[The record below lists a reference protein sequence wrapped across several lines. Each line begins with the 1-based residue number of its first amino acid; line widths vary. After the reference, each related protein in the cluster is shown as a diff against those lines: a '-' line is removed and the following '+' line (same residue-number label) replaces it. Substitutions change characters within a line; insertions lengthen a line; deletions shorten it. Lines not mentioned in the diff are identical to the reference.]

1 VFLHNLQELPQ
12 HIVGPWLLAGDF
24 NLCRSAADKNNGRV
38 DAHLCTSFNNTL
50 DRLALVEIPLLD
62 RFYTWSNKRDNPT
75 LSNLDRVF
83 ANNAQCSAFPD
94 TALTSLPRPTSDHT
108 PLLLTL
114 CTNIPKTTIFRF
126 ENAWL
131 HNSSFLPMV
140 LPAWSNAYPQ
150 VDTAGHLAAC
160 LKVTRTAAK
169 VWNRRNRAPPALIQ
183 NCKFIILMFDTF
195 EEYRCLSS
203 AELQARALCRDR
215 LSMAIKARAAYWKQR
230 GKHLAI
236 KEGDANTEF
245 FHAHAT
251 QRMRRNQIKGIEV
264 DGIMVTTHQGK
275 TAALAGYY
283 KGIMGNPGVSTWDFD
298 VVALYQNSRRASAA
312 LTAPFTEQEAL
323 GLSVQ

>member
-245 FHAHAT
+245 FSCARHSAHASESD
-251 QRMRRNQIKGIEV
+251 QR
-264 DGIMVTTHQGK
+264 H
-275 TAALAGYY
+275 
-283 KGIMGNPGVSTWDFD
+283 
-298 VVALYQNSRRASAA
+298 
-312 LTAPFTEQEAL
+312 
-323 GLSVQ
+323 